1 MQRKVFTNDILM
13 MIVRKS
19 LYINNN
25 MYQEDVSCEAAQC
38 EVVSR
43 PQNVLI
49 LIVNLSLPLLLHP
62 LDYNKV
68 GGGVPKV
75 VF

>member
-1 MQRKVFTNDILM
+1 MQRKVFTNDFLM

-25 MYQEDVSCEAAQC
+25 VYQEDVSCEAAQC

-49 LIVNLSLPLLLHP
+49 LIVNSSLPLLHP